1 VKLLIFNRVNT
12 SPSKKQSDTTT
23 HKANPTHFDLIIIGG
38 GINGAGIARDSAMR
52 GLKVLLVDKDDF
64 AYGTSSRSTKLIH
77 GGIRYLEN
85 YDFKLVWE
93 ACHERKIL
101 TKIAP
106 QLVHML
112 GFVIPV
118 YKGDKRPA
126 WLVKLGMLLYDLM
139 AGFQNLKWHKNLSK
153 KGVLKLI
160 PNLKKEGLKGGG
172 IYYDAQTNDA
182 RLVLANIQDAAKHG
196 ATVKNYTE
204 VATIKAHFSI
214 DGKNGKPREE
224 RADGVE
230 VVCQDV
236 LTAEKTTYIAPIIVN
251 ATGPWLDQNLKKW
264 HVEEEQDEASQPG
277 KENQHGS
284 NSPKSFLKSPYSNLR
299 LTKGIHFFIPKITNE
314 QALLIGAQYDGR
326 VFFVI
331 PWGEYSLVGTT
342 DTDYQKNPDEVKA
355 NDGDRDYL
363 LTELN
368 RLFPEKKLKLSDI
381 VADYAGLRPL
391 LHVEGVKE
399 GAVTREYKLK
409 TDQIGYNGTLIS
421 VVGGKITTYRR
432 LAQKVTDLVAQKRA
446 SKCHTAD
453 QKLPGSNFHEQN
465 FAEFKKHK
473 LAQKSQLQALDPD
486 IADNLLNTYGSQI
499 DQFLPYLE
507 EHFGQHPAKTNKSV
521 PGHRSTDKTESKS
534 QHVPTQL
541 DPASRIISQSPVIW
555 AQLFYGIDHEFVRT
569 AEDFIRRR
577 TELYIHQK
585 KHPEM
590 EEMIGKEMKI

>member
-1 VKLLIFNRVNT
+1 MSSIPKT
-12 SPSKKQSDTTT
+12 QT
-23 HKANPTHFDLIIIGG
+23 HEQVHAHADANHFDLIIVGG

-153 KGVLKLI
+153 KGVIKLI

-204 VATIKAHFSI
+204 VATIKAHFST
-214 DGKNGKPREE
+214 DGKNGKPGEE

-236 LTAEKTTYIAPIIVN
+236 LTAEKMTYTAPIIVN

-264 HVEEEQDEASQPG
+264 HVEDSQQPAG
-277 KENQHGS
+277 GGQ
-284 NSPKSFLKSPYSNLR
+284 KSHLR
-299 LTKGIHFFIPKITNE
+299 LTKGIHFFIPKVTDE
-314 QALLIGAQYDGR
+314 QALLIGAQHDGR

-368 RLFPEKKLKLSDI
+368 RLFPEKSLKLSDI

-409 TDQIGYNGTLIS
+409 IDQIGYNGTLIS

-432 LAQKVTDLVAQKRA
+432 LAQKVTDLVAQKQHEIEFSKNVPKRA
-446 SKCHTAD
+446 SSCHTAD

-473 LAQKSQLQALDPD
+473 LAQKQQLQALDPD

-507 EHFGQHPAKTNKSV
+507 EHFGPHSAETNKSM
-521 PGHRSTDKTESKS
+521 PGHKYTDKTGSKS
-534 QHVPTQL
+534 QHVPMQP
-541 DPASRIISQSPVIW
+541 DSASRIIPQSPVIW

-590 EEMIGKEMKI
+590 EEMIEKAINREN